1 MSATEKPFEREP
13 RYLVIKVNDA
23 LAHLSSSEIYA
34 LGEMGEKITNGR
46 SSAGKLPLVTVVVEQ
61 DWPEFE
67 LVWEM
72 IKARVTG
79 KGNDA
84 RRVVACL
91 NACAGISTENLEDN
105 LPVKELA
112 DRYNAV
118 LKQRDELLEALE
130 LQERQNELAA
140 KQQWIDPNDK
150 TQPRY
155 LPHIGEPVLF
165 CHQGKTYYGLH
176 TGGSFKAGHGV
187 TAKLFGT
194 WDCMGMPLPEPAD
207 TQKGDAA

>member
-1 MSATEKPFEREP
+1 MTDTEKTFERDP

-34 LGEMGEKITNGR
+34 LSEMGEKITKWR
-46 SSAGKLPLVTVVVEQ
+46 SSAGKLPLVAVVVEQ

-91 NACAGISTENLEDN
+91 NACEGISTENLEDN

-112 DRYNAV
+112 DRYNALQKHCDGFAKQAAFQRDARLGALEELAKV
-118 LKQRDELLEALE
+118 EGQRDELLEALE
-130 LQERQNELAA
+130 LMVSTQTDGGWTSAA
-140 KQQWIDPNDK
+140 LVVAQAAIASVK
-150 TQPRY
+150 
-155 LPHIGEPVLF
+155 
-165 CHQGKTYYGLH
+165 
-176 TGGSFKAGHGV
+176 GGI
-187 TAKLFGT
+187 
-194 WDCMGMPLPEPAD
+194 E
-207 TQKGDAA
+207 

>member
-118 LKQRDELLEALE
+118 LKQRDELLAALE
-130 LQERQNELAA
+130 AVQAVAN
-140 KQQWIDPNDK
+140 KSSGI
-150 TQPRY
+150 
-155 LPHIGEPVLF
+155 
-165 CHQGKTYYGLH
+165 
-176 TGGSFKAGHGV
+176 AGWHLNGDV
-187 TAKLFGT
+187 AS
-194 WDCMGMPLPEPAD
+194 WDDLLPEVAEVIERSAAAIRAR
-207 TQKGDAA
+207 GDL

>member
-1 MSATEKPFEREP
+1 MSESKHTAEP
-13 RYLVIKVNDA
+13 WQYHRGQLFVNEHEGQLVIGECNTNFPE
-23 LAHLSSSEIYA
+23 LSVA
-34 LGEMGEKITNGR
+34 N
-46 SSAGKLPLVTVVVEQ
+46 
-61 DWPEFE
+61 
-67 LVWEM
+67 
-72 IKARVTG
+72 
-79 KGNDA
+79 A
-84 RRVVACL
+84 RRIVACV
-91 NACAGISTENLEDN
+91 NSCAGISTENLEDN

-194 WDCMGMPLPEPAD
+194 WDCMWMPLPEPAD
-207 TQKGDAA
+207 TRVDERGDTK